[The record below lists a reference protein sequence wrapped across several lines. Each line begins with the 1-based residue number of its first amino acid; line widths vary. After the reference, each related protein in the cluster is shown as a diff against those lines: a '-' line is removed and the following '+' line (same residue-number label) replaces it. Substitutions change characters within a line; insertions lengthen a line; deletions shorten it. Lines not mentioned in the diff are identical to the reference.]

1 MKKLLLIVTIPLLV
15 IVLAIA
21 ALLFFVD
28 PNQFK
33 PLIVEQTKKHTGMDL
48 VVEGDIS
55 WRFFPSLGLSLGQTE
70 LRNPSG
76 FKHENLLKINAID
89 VDVSVMPLLD
99 NELYIGNILL
109 DGAEIYL
116 ETKKDGTS
124 NLDALTKSSQPDGSA
139 QPSNNTPSSENQVT
153 EASPAEDPLK
163 TWSINL
169 AGVSVTN
176 ARLEIQDDKAGNH
189 TQLYDVGLSVSQFQF
204 DQWSTAEFEAKGKNN
219 QQTFATNGGLEIKL
233 SADMA
238 SYQLRNI
245 VVDSRFNDPT
255 TDISSAKVELKTFD
269 FDKANPLTVT
279 VKGHAA
285 NLDIDLQLASEL
297 LVDKAISQIRLE
309 KMALNSTFSG
319 ASLPQNPMKITADS
333 NLGFDTKA
341 SLLSVGLNKLTL
353 NDIQLDGKATVKLL
367 DIPQVRFTL
376 HSPDINLDALW
387 VQKEKQRQLIQNKKP
402 QHRHRERISPK
413 VAQLL
418 LKRSLI

>member
-204 DQWSTAEFEAKGKNN
+204 DQWSTAEFEAKGK
-219 QQTFATNGGLEIKL
+219 E
-233 SADMA
+233 
-238 SYQLRNI
+238 
-245 VVDSRFNDPT
+245 
-255 TDISSAKVELKTFD
+255 
-269 FDKANPLTVT
+269 
-279 VKGHAA
+279 
-285 NLDIDLQLASEL
+285 
-297 LVDKAISQIRLE
+297 
-309 KMALNSTFSG
+309 
-319 ASLPQNPMKITADS
+319 
-333 NLGFDTKA
+333 
-341 SLLSVGLNKLTL
+341 
-353 NDIQLDGKATVKLL
+353 
-367 DIPQVRFTL
+367 
-376 HSPDINLDALW
+376 
-387 VQKEKQRQLIQNKKP
+387 
-402 QHRHRERISPK
+402 
-413 VAQLL
+413 
-418 LKRSLI
+418 